1 MTESEEPKLPDG
13 VEYHSGPREVERLGL
28 PVMEV
33 EYRMHGL
40 GLKIGWTVSP
50 PDYFKAPDRLEIS
63 PEGPLAEFM
72 EGGPETEPEMYNGV
86 TTPFLRSIPMA
97 HARHVLRAP
106 YEQLSVRLVRDRVM
120 PLPSRVETDDEYME
134 VACAYVDLVTGPSA
148 EPIRRL
154 FEWTGVKAATWSAR
168 LQRARAKEIL
178 VGRGRNAQISPRFKS
193 LEQDVRARVWARAQ
207 ARSGPAVAAD

>member
-1 MTESEEPKLPDG
+1 MAESKEPKLPDG
-13 VEYHSGPREVERLGL
+13 VEYHSGPREVQRLGL
-28 PVMEV
+28 PVVEV

-50 PDYFKAPDRLEIS
+50 PDYFTAPDRLEIS
-63 PEGPLAEFM
+63 PEGPLEDLR
-72 EGGPETEPEMYNGV
+72 EGGTEIMPEMYNGV

-97 HARHVLRAP
+97 HARYVLRAP

-120 PLPSRVETDDEYME
+120 PLPSRVETDEDYMR

-154 FEWTGVKAATWSAR
+154 SEWTGVKAATWSAR
-168 LQRARAKEIL
+168 LQRARVREIL
-178 VGRGRNAQISPRFKS
+178 VGRGRNAQISPLFKP
-193 LEQDVRARVWARAQ
+193 LEQAVRAEMWARAQ
-207 ARSGPAVAAD
+207 ARSGLAVAAD